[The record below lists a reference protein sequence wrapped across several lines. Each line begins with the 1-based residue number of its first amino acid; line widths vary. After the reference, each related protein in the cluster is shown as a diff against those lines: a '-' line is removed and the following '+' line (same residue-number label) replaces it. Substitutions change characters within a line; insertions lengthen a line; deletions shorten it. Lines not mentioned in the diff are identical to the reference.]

1 MSKEST
7 GYLVLAADTS
17 SSLASF
23 AIVRGEKLLASL
35 SGGAHLPHSQT
46 FFSSLSIL
54 LQLADIEIT
63 EIDAFAAV
71 TGPGSFTGLRVG
83 LAAIKGLAHTLS
95 QPAIGIS
102 SFDAV
107 ALGTGAAGLVLVMID
122 AGREEVYCGL
132 RKVHS
137 DGKIESLGED
147 SVGRPAF
154 VLSRSVAGGTAG
166 PLVIA
171 GNGAAKFRD
180 EIEIA
185 ARSVGA
191 DLLETRHL
199 SLSAQSWQLKLE
211 YSDTAVMIAKS
222 AARLLKSGIISEI
235 HPYYIRPSDAEIK
248 SIGRV

>member
-46 FFSSLSIL
+46 FFSNLSIL
-54 LQLADIEIT
+54 LQLANIEIT
-63 EIDAFAAV
+63 EIDGFAAV

-83 LAAIKGLAHTLS
+83 LAAVKGLAQTLS
-95 QPAIGIS
+95 RPAIGIS

-132 RKVHS
+132 REVHS
-137 DGKIESLGED
+137 DGKIELLGED

-154 VLSRSVAGGTAG
+154 VLSRSVASIKAG

-171 GNGAAKFRD
+171 GSGAVKFRD
-180 EIEIA
+180 EIEIV
-185 ARSVGA
+185 ARGVGA
-191 DLLETRHL
+191 DLLEAHH
-199 SLSAQSWQLKLE
+199 SSFSEQSWQLKLG
-211 YSDTAVMIAKS
+211 YSDAAAMIAKS
-222 AARLLKSGIISEI
+222 AARMLKAGIISEI

-248 SIGRV
+248 STGRV

>member
-7 GYLVLAADTS
+7 GYLILAADTS
-17 SSLASF
+17 SSHASF

-46 FFSSLSIL
+46 FFSNLSIL
-54 LQLADIEIT
+54 LQLANIEIT
-63 EIDAFAAV
+63 EIDGFAAV

-83 LAAIKGLAHTLS
+83 LAAVKGLAHTLS
-95 QPAIGIS
+95 RPAVGIS

-107 ALGTGAAGLVLVMID
+107 ALGTGAGGLVLVMID

-132 RKVHS
+132 REVHS

-154 VLSRSVAGGTAG
+154 VLSRSVANIKAG

-171 GNGAAKFRD
+171 GSGAVKFRD
-180 EIEIA
+180 EIEIV

-191 DLLETRHL
+191 DLLETDH
-199 SLSAQSWQLKLE
+199 SPFSEQSWQLKLG
-211 YSDTAVMIAKS
+211 YCDAAIMIAKS
-222 AARLLKSGIISEI
+222 AARMLKAGIISEI

-248 SIGRV
+248 SSGRV

>member
-7 GYLVLAADTS
+7 GYLILAADTS
-17 SSLASF
+17 SSHASF
-23 AIVRGEKLLASL
+23 AIVRDEKLLASL

-46 FFSSLSIL
+46 FFSNLSIL

-95 QPAIGIS
+95 RPAVGVS

-107 ALGTGAAGLVLVMID
+107 ALGTGAAGLILVMID

-137 DGKIESLGED
+137 DGRIESLGED
-147 SVGRPAF
+147 SVGSPAF
-154 VLSRSVAGGTAG
+154 VLSRSIAGRTEG

-180 EIEIA
+180 EIA
-185 ARSVGA
+185 AHSE
-191 DLLETRHL
+191 DLLAARHL
-199 SLSAQSWQLKLE
+199 SLSAQSWQLKLGDG
-211 YSDTAVMIAKS
+211 DTAVMIAKS
-222 AARLLKSGIISEI
+222 AARMLKAGIIPEI
-235 HPYYIRPSDAEIK
+235 HPNYIRPSDAEIK
-248 SIGRV
+248 SSGRV

>member
-7 GYLVLAADTS
+7 GYLILAADTS

-23 AIVRGEKLLASL
+23 AIVSGEKILASL
-35 SGGAHLPHSQT
+35 SGGAHLQHSQT
-46 FFSSLSIL
+46 FFSNLSIL

-63 EIDAFAAV
+63 EIDAFAVV

-95 QPAIGIS
+95 RPALGIS

-107 ALGTGAAGLVLVMID
+107 ALGTGAAGPVLVMID

-132 RKVHS
+132 REVAS
-137 DGKIESLGED
+137 DGKIESLTED
-147 SVGRPAF
+147 SVGRPTL
-154 VLSRSVAGGTAG
+154 VLSRTVAGVKTG

-171 GNGAAKFRD
+171 GNGVVKFRN

-185 ARSVGA
+185 ACSVGA
-191 DLLETRHL
+191 DLLESRHL

-211 YSDTAVMIAKS
+211 WSDTAVIIAKS
-222 AARLLKSGIISEI
+222 AARMLKAGIISEI
-235 HPYYIRPSDAEIK
+235 HPYYIRPSDAEIR